1 MGEAG
6 MRTDVFV
13 LHPTIAFIGRVM
25 FTLIFFLSGITHFT
39 DLKQY
44 VALMPSAIPFRTFWV
59 MASEGAI
66 AVPDLVTYV
75 PVDFEKESLA
85 DELARAGFDAREPA
99 FFSWLGVT
107 PYLRL
112 GSVMATLRY
121 VAAATR
127 TGGGVVFDYAIAPR
141 LLPPRRRAAFDAL
154 ARRVSAA
161 GEPWQTFF
169 EPSSLVQDLRAMG
182 FGRVVD
188 FGPEELNA
196 RYFAGR
202 ADCLRLG
209 GSARLMS
216 ASP

>member
-1 MGEAG
+1 
-6 MRTDVFV
+6 
-13 LHPTIAFIGRVM
+13 
-25 FTLIFFLSGITHFT
+25 
-39 DLKQY
+39 
-44 VALMPSAIPFRTFWV
+44 ALMPSAIPFRTFWV

-75 PVDFEKESLA
+75 PVDFETESLA
-85 DELARAGFDAREPA
+85 DELERAGFDAREPA